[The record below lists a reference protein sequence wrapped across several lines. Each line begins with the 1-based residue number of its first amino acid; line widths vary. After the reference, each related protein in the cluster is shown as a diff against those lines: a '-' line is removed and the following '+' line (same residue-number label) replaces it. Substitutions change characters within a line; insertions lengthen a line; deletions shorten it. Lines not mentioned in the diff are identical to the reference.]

1 MSGTGTAASGTGA
14 DRTADTDDADR
25 GTTRV
30 DRRPSRAGAG
40 LTLAPALVAA
50 LAGGL
55 YTSPGLL
62 LGVAGLLGL
71 GIGLARGSRT
81 AVTLGGAGLFAGAV
95 LAGVEGAPVGPV
107 LVGAAAAVV
116 AWDVATTAVSVGEQL
131 GRDAETG
138 RLETT
143 HALAS
148 AGVGAV
154 TVGLSYGV
162 YLAGAGGRPVAAL
175 LFLLVAAVLLVAALD

>member
-1 MSGTGTAASGTGA
+1 MSGDGA
-14 DRTADTDDADR
+14 TDGLSVDRTTDSERTGRDTV
-25 GTTRV
+25 TV
-30 DRRPSRAGAG
+30 DRRPSRTGAG
-40 LTLAPALVAA
+40 LALAPALVAA

-55 YTSPGLL
+55 YTWPALL
-62 LGVAGLLGL
+62 VGAAGLLGL
-71 GIGLARGSRT
+71 AVGLVRGSRS
-81 AVTLGGAGLFAGAV
+81 AVTLGGTGLFAGAV
-95 LAGVEGAPVGPV
+95 LAGAEGAPVGPV
-107 LVGAAAAVV
+107 LVGATAAVV

-138 RLETT
+138 RLEAT

-154 TVGLSYGV
+154 TVGLAYGV
-162 YLAGAGGRPVAAL
+162 YLTGAGGRPVAAL

>member
-1 MSGTGTAASGTGA
+1 MSGNPGTADGRDATDAGTV
-14 DRTADTDDADR
+14 T
-25 GTTRV
+25 V
-30 DRRPSRAGAG
+30 DRRPSRVGSA
-40 LTLAPALVAA
+40 LALVPALVAA

-55 YTSPGLL
+55 YTWSGLL
-62 LGVAGLLGL
+62 VGAAGLLGL
-71 GIGLARGSRT
+71 AAGLARGSRS
-81 AVTLGGAGLFAGAV
+81 AVTLGAAGLFAGAV
-95 LAGVEGAPVGPV
+95 LAGAAGAPVGPV

-131 GRDAETG
+131 GRDAGTE
-138 RLETT
+138 RLEATR
-143 HALAS
+143 ALAS
-148 AGVGAV
+148 AGVGVV